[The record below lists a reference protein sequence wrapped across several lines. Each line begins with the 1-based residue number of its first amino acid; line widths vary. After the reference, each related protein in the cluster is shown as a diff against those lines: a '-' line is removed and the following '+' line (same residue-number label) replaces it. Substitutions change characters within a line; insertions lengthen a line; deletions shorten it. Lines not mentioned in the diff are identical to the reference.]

1 MYLSVLEIS
10 NFRQLGAAQRP
21 FTLALQPG
29 VTALVGENDCGKTAV
44 VDAIRYAL
52 LTRDLDYV
60 RVQPDDFY
68 IDAAGE
74 QATEITIRCKLSG
87 LSDADR
93 GAFAEHLTYQGSDV
107 ALYVYWRARRLIEP
121 ASRRLAEVTVRS
133 GPEGTG
139 PAIELAARTLL
150 ETAYLRPLRDAERE
164 MSPGQGSRLSQVLSS
179 FPGIK
184 AGSQFDHTKP
194 PKDLAEAKGLS
205 LGAMAEYFRH
215 LVNQHSGVNEAQQVI
230 NTDYL
235 SQLGLAG
242 EKLHGRIN
250 YTHAGTEPARLRQIL
265 ERLELDL
272 LEPEADTGRG
282 RYGLGSNNLLFMA
295 CELLLLGKDPEGL
308 PLLLVEEPEAHLHPQ
323 RQLRLMAF
331 LTVAAETEIA
341 GSRGVQVILTTHSP
355 NLSSKIPL
363 DNLVL
368 IEKQRAF
375 ALTKDATR
383 LQRSDYRFLE
393 RFLDSTRANL
403 FFARGL
409 IVVEGDAEAILVPT
423 VAKLIGCDL
432 TARGVSIINVGGT
445 GLRRYARILQR
456 AEGAEDDISVPVACL
471 ADMDVMPDCAPQI
484 LGLVEGE
491 DDPKWTSPRR
501 RWKAQCDFG
510 DLGII
515 RDQALADHRK
525 RLAAGDHANVRTFV
539 SEQWTFEYDLAFA
552 GLAEEVSVAAA
563 LAERDEAINAGKM
576 DRIAIEAAARTE
588 FLALETQ
595 SGSDRE
601 YLCSTIYSRF
611 VTGSASKA
619 VAAQYLA
626 EILEARIKADGTPE
640 AGSTLSKFLP
650 DYLVAALRY
659 ATRSEPPASTT
670 PSGDA

>member
-1 MYLSVLEIS
+1 MYLSELEIS
-10 NFRQLGAAQRP
+10 NFRQFGSTQRP

-60 RVQPDDFY
+60 RVQRDDFH

-74 QATEITIRCKLSG
+74 QAADITIRCKLSG
-87 LSDADR
+87 LSDEDR
-93 GAFAEHLTYQGSDV
+93 GAFAEHLTYEGRDA
-107 ALYVYWRARRLIEP
+107 ALYVHWRARRLMEP
-121 ASRRLAEVTVRS
+121 ASRRLAELSVRS
-133 GPEGTG
+133 GSEGMG
-139 PAIELAARTLL
+139 PAIEPAARHLL

-164 MSPGQGSRLSQVLSS
+164 MSPGQGSRLSQVLNS
-179 FPGIK
+179 FPGIQTGD
-184 AGSQFDHTKP
+184 AFDHASP
-194 PKDLAEAKGLS
+194 PKDLAEARGLS
-205 LGAMAEYFRH
+205 LSAMAEYFRH
-215 LVNQHSGVNEAQQVI
+215 LVNQHSGISEAQQVI

-250 YTHAGTEPARLRQIL
+250 YTHAGTEQARLRQIL

-272 LEPEADTGRG
+272 LEQGVSTGRG
-282 RYGLGSNNLLFMA
+282 RYGLGSSNLLFMA
-295 CELLLLGKDPEGL
+295 CELLLLGKDRVGL

-323 RQLRLMAF
+323 RQLRLMEF
-331 LTVAAETEIA
+331 LTTAAGTEIA

-368 IEKQRAF
+368 IEKQKAF
-375 ALTKDATR
+375 PLTTGATR
-383 LQRSDYRFLE
+383 LQRSDYKFLE
-393 RFLDSTRANL
+393 RFLDSTRANI

-423 VAKLIGCDL
+423 VARLIGCDL
-432 TARGVSIINVGGT
+432 TAHGVSIINVGGT

-456 AEGAEDDISVPVACL
+456 AEGAEDEISVPVACL

-484 LGLVEGE
+484 LGLVGGE
-491 DDPKWTSPRR
+491 DDAKWTSPRR
-501 RWKAQCDFG
+501 RWKAKRDFG
-510 DLGII
+510 DQGISQG
-515 RDQALADHRK
+515 QALADHRM
-525 RLAAGDHANVRTFV
+525 RLAADDHANVRTFV
-539 SEQWTFEYDLAFA
+539 SDQWTFEYDLAFA

-563 LAERDEAINAGKM
+563 LAEQDEAINSSKT
-576 DRIAIEAAARTE
+576 DRIAIEATARQAFE
-588 FLALETQ
+588 ALEKE
-595 SGSDRE
+595 SGDDRE
-601 YLCSTIYSRF
+601 YLCSTVYSRF

-626 EILEARIKADGTPE
+626 EILEARVNANGTTKAR
-640 AGSTLSKFLP
+640 AVLSKLLP

-659 ATRSEPPASTT
+659 VTRSEVSASAT
-670 PSGDA
+670 PSGDT

>member
-1 MYLSVLEIS
+1 MHLSELVIS
-10 NFRQLGAAQRP
+10 NFRQFGGAQRP

-44 VDAIRYAL
+44 VAAIRYAL
-52 LTRDLDYV
+52 LTRDLDYL

-68 IDAAGE
+68 IDATGE
-74 QATEITIRCKLSG
+74 QTADITIRCKLSG
-87 LSDADR
+87 LSDEDR
-93 GAFAEHLTYQGSDV
+93 GAFAEHLTYEGGDV
-107 ALYVYWRARRLIEP
+107 ALYVYWRARRLMEV

-139 PAIELAARTLL
+139 PTIELAARHLL

-164 MSPGQGSRLSQVLSS
+164 MSPGQGSRLSQVLNS
-179 FPGIK
+179 FPGIQ
-184 AGSQFDHTKP
+184 AGNRFAHASP
-194 PKDLAEAKGLS
+194 PKDLAEAEGLS
-205 LGAMAEYFRH
+205 LSAMAEYFRH

-230 NTDYL
+230 NNEYL

-250 YTHAGTEPARLRQIL
+250 YTHAGSEPARLRQIL

-272 LEPEADTGRG
+272 LEPEAGTGRG
-282 RYGLGSNNLLFMA
+282 RYGLGSSNLLFMA
-295 CELLLLGKDPEGL
+295 CELLLLGKDLVGL

-323 RQLRLMAF
+323 RQLRLMEF
-331 LTVAAETEIA
+331 LTAAAETKIE

-363 DNLVL
+363 DNLAL

-375 ALTKDATR
+375 PLTKGATR
-383 LQRSDYRFLE
+383 LRESDYRFLE
-393 RFLDSTRANL
+393 RFLDSTRSNL

-409 IVVEGDAEAILVPT
+409 IVVEGDAEAVLVPT
-423 VAKLIGCDL
+423 VARLIDCDL
-432 TARGVSIINVGGT
+432 TAHGVSIINVGGT

-456 AEGAEDDISVPVACL
+456 AEGAEDEISVPVACL

-501 RWKAQCDFG
+501 RWKAKRDFG
-510 DLGII
+510 NQEISQ
-515 RDQALADHRK
+515 DQALVDR
-525 RLAAGDHANVRTFV
+525 REQLAAGDHANVRTFV
-539 SEQWTFEYDLAFA
+539 SDYWTFEYDLAFS
-552 GLAEEVSVAAA
+552 GLAEEVLVAVI
-563 LAERDEAINAGKM
+563 LAERDEAINAGTK
-576 DRIAIEAAARTE
+576 DRAVVEATARRA
-588 FLALETQ
+588 FQALETD
-595 SGSDRE
+595 SGGDRE
-601 YLCSTIYSRF
+601 RLCSIIYSRF
-611 VTGSASKA
+611 ATGQASKA

-626 EILEARIKADGTPE
+626 EVLEARVKPDGTPE
-640 AGSTLSKFLP
+640 DGSTLSKHLP

-659 ATRSEPPASTT
+659 ATRSADPAPAN
-670 PSGDA
+670 PSEDA